1 MFDPLNGSQNL
12 AEVWVGNR
20 GARFHCLAAH
30 SSGGAKEPRLDRL
43 SFSKVGSERIRPL
56 IFCAW
61 FNPRMF
67 FSAVAL
73 VLAATVSPVPSPAV
87 PAAPPIPGAGAAM
100 AEFVGMIDRRI
111 DARKSPAEVETID
124 AGVRA
129 RYERPMA
136 VMITDMTGMTS
147 LTQKSGIIAFFTSIR
162 EMQRVAAP
170 VIAANGATW
179 VKIDADDLFVVHPS
193 PKALFATA
201 KQLQAA
207 ILKYD
212 ADEKQTLSLAI
223 GLAFGPTL
231 VIGDEE
237 LWGDPVNVASKLGED
252 TAEPGEILVSEDFY
266 KALAA
271 EGAKP
276 DCTPVRVKARALK
289 FPYYSCR

>member
-1 MFDPLNGSQNL
+1 MFI
-12 AEVWVGNR
+12 
-20 GARFHCLAAH
+20 AA
-30 SSGGAKEPRLDRL
+30 
-43 SFSKVGSERIRPL
+43 I
-56 IFCAW
+56 
-61 FNPRMF
+61 
-67 FSAVAL
+67 AL
-73 VLAATVSPVPSPAV
+73 VLAAAASPSPSPAV
-87 PAAPPIPGAGAAM
+87 TAAPPIPGSGAAM
-100 AEFVGMIDRRI
+100 GEFVGMIDRRI
-111 DARKSPAEVETID
+111 DARKSPSEVEKID
-124 AGVRA
+124 AGVRT

-276 DCTPVRVKARALK
+276 DCTLVRAKARALK